1 MTHIFSILLTN
12 YKSGGEAIVVG
23 ILQGLVLWGVVALF
37 RGARKA
43 VNGRKFEEVKGDS
56 EKKSDKPEIE

>member
-1 MTHIFSILLTN
+1 MTYIFSILLTN

-43 VNGRKFEEVKGDS
+43 VNGRKFEEVKADS